1 MDVAEQE
8 IAGNVVVT
16 GEHAVTVVMVDLSP
30 VHHVEDAAPLGI
42 MITIVSSKYLPV
54 VIVVAA
60 QDLKDAL
67 IVEVQLIPTA

>member
-1 MDVAEQE
+1 MDVAELE
-8 IAGNVVVT
+8 IAGNVVVM

-30 VHHVEDAAPLGI
+30 AHHVEGAAPLGI

-60 QDLKDAL
+60 QDIKDAL
-67 IVEVQLIPTA
+67 IVEVQLIPIA